1 MTALNRFIKLLFNK
15 PAWLIC
21 LASLCGLTL
30 FSACASGPAPEEQS
44 TDWELLQQLP
54 ARMPMDLSEGSP
66 DLEWW
71 REAQKTREQRIQ
83 WWQDAR
89 FGCFIHWNASS
100 LLAGEWKGEVYMG
113 YAEHIQRMAKIPC
126 PVYREEVVGSFNPT
140 KFDADEWVRLI
151 KRAGMRY
158 LVITAKHHDGF
169 AMWDSDVNDY
179 NIVDATPF
187 GRDPMR
193 ELKDACEK
201 YGIHFG
207 VYYSHA
213 FDWGEE
219 NGPGNDWDYENPG
232 GNRGLFGGLKWYD
245 EHPELLPRI
254 RTYINNKSIPQV
266 LELIKK
272 YDPDLIWFD
281 TASKLPPEETLR
293 ILKKVREAKPDI
305 VVNSRIVYPAVLPGR
320 SGHFGDYLSTG
331 DRAVEFLPREGDWE
345 AIPTTNES
353 YGYHKHDHS
362 HKTPDYL
369 IKVLAKAA
377 AKGGNILLN
386 IGPRGDGTIDPV
398 DVKILEGIGEWM
410 KVNESSVC
418 EAGRTTLT
426 VQPWGQSTLD
436 GNRFYLHVF
445 DWPEDGKI
453 EVGGLKSDV
462 LKAWML
468 ADTTQ
473 TPLKHQR
480 IDDVTVEM
488 QLAGSAPAVGHAV
501 VVMEVQDAAA
511 TDDHRLVSVQ
521 SDTLLHG
528 FDSQITG
535 SGYKFGDGKAR
546 RDYIEGWNGENQKL
560 IWKIYLR
567 EPASFEISA
576 EYQRLGEP
584 GDFKVTCGEQVFQ
597 ATTKGDVVE
606 NWFSD
611 YIEHDL
617 GRLELPAGQHTI
629 ELSPVGTPEEG
640 LMRFRALHLNP
651 Q

>member
-1 MTALNRFIKLLFNK
+1 M
-15 PAWLIC
+15 
-21 LASLCGLTL
+21 
-30 FSACASGPAPEEQS
+30 
-44 TDWELLQQLP
+44 
-54 ARMPMDLSEGSP
+54 
-66 DLEWW
+66 
-71 REAQKTREQRIQ
+71 
-83 WWQDAR
+83 
-89 FGCFIHWNASS
+89 
-100 LLAGEWKGEVYMG
+100 
-113 YAEHIQRMAKIPC
+113 
-126 PVYREEVVGSFNPT
+126 VGSFNPT

-426 VQPWGQSTLD
+426 AQPWGQSTLD

-468 ADTTQ
+468 VDTTQ